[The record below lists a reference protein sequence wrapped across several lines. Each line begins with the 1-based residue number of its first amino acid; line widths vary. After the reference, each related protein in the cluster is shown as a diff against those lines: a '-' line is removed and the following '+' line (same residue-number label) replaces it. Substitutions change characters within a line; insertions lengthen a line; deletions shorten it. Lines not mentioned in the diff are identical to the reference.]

1 MHGASGG
8 APAGNR
14 NARKHGY
21 YSLANIEERRLIAE
35 LIRESRE
42 LVEMV

>member
-1 MHGASGG
+1 MPDGG

-21 YSLANIEERRLIAE
+21 YSRANIEERRLISE
-35 LIRESRE
+35 LIREGRA